1 MRIVPHPWYRGLVGS
16 PLRGA
21 GADRRE
27 GRPLRPSSA
36 FVVRLL
42 GLALAGAGQPVNP
55 AAAEPVDLELVLAV
69 DVSRS
74 IDADEAL
81 LQRQGYA
88 TALTDAR
95 VLGAILG
102 GRLGGIA
109 ATYVEWAETLTRR
122 AVVGW
127 TLIDDEASARAFAS
141 AIAEAA
147 PTLGFYT
154 SISGAIEFALPMF
167 DDNGFEGRRRVID
180 VSGDGANNNGRLVT
194 VARDQAVAAGI
205 TINGLPII
213 NDRPSPSGWP
223 PTPNLDL
230 YYQDCVIGGPRAFI
244 VVAESFA
251 AFAAAIR
258 RKLII
263 EIAGRWPPRQ
273 PLLRRAA
280 VRRQAPPCDI
290 GEQRLRQRRMGTD
303 DLF

>member
-1 MRIVPHPWYRGLVGS
+1 MIC
-16 PLRGA
+16 
-21 GADRRE
+21 
-27 GRPLRPSSA
+27 
-36 FVVRLL
+36 LL
-42 GLALAGAGQPVNP
+42 GLAIALVQLP
-55 AAAEPVDLELVLAV
+55 ATAEPVDLELVLAV

-88 TALTDAR
+88 NALTDPR
-95 VLGAILG
+95 ILATIQG
-102 GRLGGIA
+102 GRLGRIA

-122 AVVGW
+122 VVVGW
-127 TLIDDEASARAFAS
+127 TVIDDAASAGAFAS
-141 AIAEAA
+141 AISEAA

-154 SISGAIEFALPMF
+154 SISGAIEFALPLF
-167 DDNGFEGRRRVID
+167 DDNGFEGRRVID
-180 VSGDGANNNGRLVT
+180 VSGDGANNNGGLVT
-194 VARDQAVAAGI
+194 IARDQAVAGGI

-230 YYQDCVIGGPRAFI
+230 YFQECVIGGPRAFI

-263 EIAGRWPPRQ
+263 EIADLGPPRQ
-273 PLLRRAA
+273 PLLHRVA

-290 GEQRLRQRRMGTD
+290 GEQRMRQRRLDFDG
-303 DLF
+303 LN

>member
-1 MRIVPHPWYRGLVGS
+1 M
-16 PLRGA
+16 
-21 GADRRE
+21 
-27 GRPLRPSSA
+27 SA
-36 FVVRLL
+36 
-42 GLALAGAGQPVNP
+42 

-95 VLGAILG
+95 IVGAIRG
-102 GRLGGIA
+102 GRLGRIA
-109 ATYVEWAETLTRR
+109 ATYVEWAETMTRR
-122 AVVGW
+122 VVVGW
-127 TLIDDEASARAFAS
+127 TLIDDEASARVFAS
-141 AIAEAA
+141 AITEAA
-147 PTLGFYT
+147 PTFGFYT
-154 SISGAIEFALPMF
+154 SISGAIELALPMF
-167 DDNGFEGRRRVID
+167 DDNGFEGRRLVID

-194 VARDQAVAAGI
+194 TARDQAVAAGI

-230 YYQDCVIGGPRAFI
+230 YFQDCVIGGPRAFI

-251 AFAAAIR
+251 AFASAIR

-263 EIAGRWPPRQ
+263 EIADLGPPRR
-273 PLLRRAA
+273 PLLRRVALQ
-280 VRRQAPPCDI
+280 RQAPPCDI
-290 GEQRLRQRRMGTD
+290 GEQRLRQRRRGAD
-303 DLF
+303 DLY

>member
-1 MRIVPHPWYRGLVGS
+1 MLAF
-16 PLRGA
+16 GA
-21 GADRRE
+21 
-27 GRPLRPSSA
+27 L
-36 FVVRLL
+36 
-42 GLALAGAGQPVNP
+42 P
-55 AAAEPVDLELVLAV
+55 AAAAQSVDLELVLAV

-74 IDADEAL
+74 IDADEAR

-95 VLGAILG
+95 IIGAIRR
-102 GRLGGIA
+102 GRLGRIA
-109 ATYVEWAETLTRR
+109 ATYVEWAETQTRQ
-122 AVVGW
+122 VVVEW
-127 TLIDDEASARAFAS
+127 TVIDDEASARAFAS
-141 AIAEAA
+141 NITRAA

-180 VSGDGANNNGRLVT
+180 ISADGANNNGRLVT
-194 VARDQAVAAGI
+194 IARDQAVAAGI

-213 NDRPSPSGWP
+213 NDRPSPGGWP
-223 PTPNLDL
+223 PTADLDL
-230 YYQDCVIGGPRAFI
+230 YFQECVIGGSSAFI

-263 EIAGRWPPRQ
+263 EIADLAPPGR
-273 PLLRRAA
+273 PLLHRVA

-290 GEQRLRQRRMGTD
+290 GEQRMRQRRLGID
-303 DLF
+303 DLN